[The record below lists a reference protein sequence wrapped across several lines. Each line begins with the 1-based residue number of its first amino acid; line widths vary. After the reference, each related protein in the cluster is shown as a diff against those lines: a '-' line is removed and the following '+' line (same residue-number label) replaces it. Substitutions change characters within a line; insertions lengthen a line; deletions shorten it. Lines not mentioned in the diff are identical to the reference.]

1 MYPDALR
8 AEMRVAST
16 RARVVLLL
24 LIEWALVRPRINF
37 SGGRSEIAR
46 LQISAGEIG
55 ACKQAGGGGGGD

>member
-16 RARVVLLL
+16 RARVLLL
-24 LIEWALVRPRINF
+24 LIEWALVRSRINF
-37 SGGRSEIAR
+37 SDGRSEIAR

-55 ACKQAGGGGGGD
+55 ACKQAGGGD

>member
-16 RARVVLLL
+16 RAPVVQLL
-24 LIEWALVRPRINF
+24 LIEWALVRSRINF
-37 SGGRSEIAR
+37 SSGRSGITR

-55 ACKQAGGGGGGD
+55 ACKQAGGGD

>member
-16 RARVVLLL
+16 RARVLLL
-24 LIEWALVRPRINF
+24 LIEWALVRSRINF

-55 ACKQAGGGGGGD
+55 ACKQAGGGD